1 MLIYIYMSYEEKLE
15 DLPKESSKNKMK
27 NTKHINDVSEEVVKN
42 FIYFQLKFQD
52 LEERLKKLEWKPKTT
67 KVADENDPS
76 YKNKRN
82 IYLGKLN
89 EKSIKEPKLSTLQY
103 YNIKYDD
110 FEKNYC

>member
-1 MLIYIYMSYEEKLE
+1 MTFEDKVEEI
-15 DLPKESSKNKMK
+15 PKETSKNKMK
-27 NTKHINDVSEEVVKN
+27 NTKNINDVSEEVVKN
-42 FIYFQLKFQD
+42 FIYFQLKIQA
-52 LEERLKKLEWKPKTT
+52 LEERLGKLEWKPKTT
-67 KVADENDPS
+67 KVADENDPQ

-89 EKSIKEPKLSTLQY
+89 DKLIKEPKPSTLQY